1 MGSGQPLLLRNA
13 SLALGRRSGHL
24 RAGRRQRGR
33 GEVLLLGLLLLLLLL
48 VSGEAEEEA

>member
-33 GEVLLLGLLLLLLLL
+33 GEVLLLGLLLLLLF

>member
-33 GEVLLLGLLLLLLLL
+33 GEVLLLGLLLLLLL